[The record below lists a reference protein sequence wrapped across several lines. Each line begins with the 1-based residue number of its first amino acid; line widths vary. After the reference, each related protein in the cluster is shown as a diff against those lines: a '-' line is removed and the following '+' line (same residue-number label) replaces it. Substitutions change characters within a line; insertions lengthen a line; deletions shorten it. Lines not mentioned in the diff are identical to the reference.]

1 MVRVGKQKGKQKD
14 NMTFHKSTR
23 AFKVRPSIRVLK
35 VNLRRYGGAGL
46 LLAGWLADGAP
57 DSRTTTHYII
67 HYTSGKSAENI
78 AAVPK

>member
-46 LLAGWLADGAP
+46 LLVEGAP
-57 DSRTTTHYII
+57 DSHTKHYII